1 MPKIPEARRPPL
13 TAADGSPQADQ
24 SRYRQNAPCARCA
37 AGEPGPMP
45 WDQIDRLGDTPFMPG
60 GRDQPA
66 MPADRVVFD
75 E

>member
-1 MPKIPEARRPPL
+1 
-13 TAADGSPQADQ
+13 
-24 SRYRQNAPCARCA
+24 
-37 AGEPGPMP
+37 MP
-45 WDQIDRLGDTPFMPG
+45 WDQIDRLGDTPFMPE

>member
-1 MPKIPEARRPPL
+1 MPRKPETRRPPL
-13 TAADGSPQADQ
+13 TGVDGEVRQLTKADI
-24 SRYRQNAPCARCA
+24 
-37 AGEPGPMP
+37 AGMLPMP

-66 MPADRVVFD
+66 MPADREVFD